1 MRLAHVQHGQD
12 RVVELPFKRMSHEGK
27 SKSENGKSV
36 VEESKKS
43 CTTYH
48 KFLIE
53 NMLGEVLERRKQ

>member
-1 MRLAHVQHGQD
+1 
-12 RVVELPFKRMSHEGK
+12 MSHEGK

-36 VEESKKS
+36 AEESKKS

-48 KFLIE
+48 TISIE